1 MIKTH
6 EINLTSN
13 EFAQLMSTSYKIL
26 EQKEENDYE
35 QNDYILFREVSDD
48 EVLRSQ
54 LTQVKEIINDVGIKD
69 GYILTVLN
77 KLN

>member
-6 EINLTSN
+6 ELNITSA
-13 EFAQLMSTSYKIL
+13 EFTQLMSTSYKIL
-26 EQKEENDYE
+26 EQKEENSYE
-35 QNDYILFREVSDD
+35 QNDYILFREVSEN

-54 LTQVKEIINDVGIKD
+54 LTQIKEIINDNGIKD

-77 KLN
+77 KF

>member
-6 EINLTSN
+6 EINLTSS
-13 EFAQLMSTSYKIL
+13 EFAQLMSTTYKIL
-26 EQKEENDYE
+26 EQKEENSYE

-54 LTQVKEIINDVGIKD
+54 LTQVKEIISDVGIKD

-77 KLN
+77 KF

>member
-6 EINLTSN
+6 EINLTSS

-35 QNDYILFREVSDD
+35 QNDYILFREVS
-48 EVLRSQ
+48 
-54 LTQVKEIINDVGIKD
+54 
-69 GYILTVLN
+69 
-77 KLN
+77 